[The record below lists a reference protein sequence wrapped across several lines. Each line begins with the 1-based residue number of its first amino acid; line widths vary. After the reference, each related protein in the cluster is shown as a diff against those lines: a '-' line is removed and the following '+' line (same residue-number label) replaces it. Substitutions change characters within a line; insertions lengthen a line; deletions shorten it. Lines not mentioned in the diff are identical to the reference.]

1 MNIHQ
6 EFRRGKKIGRDL
18 TKSFYYNVQNNN
30 TVIRTNQALPT
41 KPACIEYIHIYT
53 YKLSVTSFLLL
64 LFLHD
69 MA

>member
-1 MNIHQ
+1 MVMNIHQ

-41 KPACIEYIHIYT
+41 NPACMEYIHMET
-53 YKLSVTSFLLL
+53 
-64 LFLHD
+64 
-69 MA
+69 